1 MEYISDIKREVII
14 SAYIGE
20 GSLEKWNI
28 IYRYKYRYIE
38 IWRYRHMKDLQSRL
52 KIYLQ
57 VRHARVQKGWSEH
70 WRAWGS
76 SPKVKRSG
84 AHCTVTAPCEYR
96 WGSQKV
102 CLGSLEMDIQTR
114 WQRLEW
120 LPKPEVGL
128 SSFPFDFNLARSLML
143 SAHPD
148 PGWQFPLQQAITQA
162 TPRTVLNQ
170 SARHFLFK
178 LTQQLVP

>member
-57 VRHARVQKGWSEH
+57 VRHARVQKG
-70 WRAWGS
+70 
-76 SPKVKRSG
+76 
-84 AHCTVTAPCEYR
+84 
-96 WGSQKV
+96 
-102 CLGSLEMDIQTR
+102 
-114 WQRLEW
+114 
-120 LPKPEVGL
+120 
-128 SSFPFDFNLARSLML
+128 
-143 SAHPD
+143 
-148 PGWQFPLQQAITQA
+148 
-162 TPRTVLNQ
+162 
-170 SARHFLFK
+170 
-178 LTQQLVP
+178 